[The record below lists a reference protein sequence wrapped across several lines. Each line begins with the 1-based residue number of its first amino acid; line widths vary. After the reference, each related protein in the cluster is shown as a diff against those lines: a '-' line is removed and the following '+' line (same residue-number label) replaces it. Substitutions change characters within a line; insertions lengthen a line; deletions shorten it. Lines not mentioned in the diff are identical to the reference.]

1 MKTTVDQIFEMIE
14 SGRIEDIKAA
24 KELFISDEK
33 KKIEN
38 AYKRGYL
45 EREKI
50 GKFRNS
56 LEWYADDYYFRVFF
70 KKNHNNNELKSN

>member
-14 SGRIEDIKAA
+14 SGRIDDIKAA

-50 GKFRNS
+50 GKFRKQFRS
-56 LEWYADDYYFRVFF
+56 LCQCPACFQAVQP
-70 KKNHNNNELKSN
+70 S